1 MIRYSISLFV
11 AVILNLSL
19 LFTACA
25 AQANMSFNLSQYML
39 GSGDVIQIKVFGQSD
54 LLLKTRLSNDG
65 MINYPL
71 LGEISVVG
79 MTANEL
85 EIYIYKGLLGDYL
98 VNPSVAVSIEE
109 YRPFFIDGE
118 VNRPGGYPYQ
128 PGLTI
133 DKAAALAG
141 GYTQRASKTEVEVIR
156 EIGGIAQ
163 AIEVNATQFIFPG
176 DSIKVK
182 KTFF

>member
-1 MIRYSISLFV
+1 MMRTVIVTI
-11 AVILNLSL
+11 AVILLYLTTGPFAHS
-19 LFTACA
+19 
-25 AQANMSFNLSQYML
+25 AQGSNSFNLSQYKL
-39 GSGDVIQIKVFGQSD
+39 GAGDIIQIKVFGQAD

-85 EIYIYKGLLGDYL
+85 EILIYTGLLGDYL

-109 YRPFFIDGE
+109 YGPFFIDGE

-141 GYTQRASKTEVEVIR
+141 GYTQRAAKTEVEVIR
-156 EIGGIAQ
+156 EIGGSAQ
-163 AIEVNATQFIFPG
+163 IIEVNATQFIYPG

>member
-1 MIRYSISLFV
+1 MIRYTIGLLVVLILSFGA
-11 AVILNLSL
+11 AVS
-19 LFTACA
+19 AHS
-25 AQANMSFNLSQYML
+25 AQASMSFNLSQYKL

-85 EIYIYKGLLGDYL
+85 EIFIYKGLLGDYL

-156 EIGGIAQ
+156 DIGGVAQ
-163 AIEVNATQFIFPG
+163 AIEVNATQFIYPG